1 MTKRLNKSDLRQGF
15 CYYLLATLA
24 LALIF
29 FSYIFRGAST
39 DMMTPIGWIYFSASC
54 LTHAA
59 ILLLIPFLLIQ
70 LPLAMLGLRQRWA
83 NGVLVVV
90 YGLLFILAVANSYV
104 YAIYHFHINGLVLEM
119 LTGPGAS
126 EIFVFSFWVYAKAI
140 ALSLLLMGASGA
152 LAWLSHKLTKRRQ
165 QRHYWRNRLLPL
177 LCIGLFSQVAHI
189 YGSATM
195 NAALVESS
203 DVIPYYFPLRA
214 NKLLVKLGV
223 TDNRKMSQLHFK
235 SAGAAVNYP
244 LHPLKIQQPE
254 KPLNIVIL
262 CIDSWNPRTLTAECT
277 PNICHFAQQAE
288 QYSQHLSSSNGTRGG
303 IFGMFTGLPAYYW
316 KSFEYADIQ
325 PLLTEQLLKAGYKVQ
340 AYPSATFDHPP
351 FAKMIFGHVKGLNT
365 NTPGATPYERDIRIT
380 RNFMADL
387 DRYDGSRPFFSFV
400 FYDSAHAIEV
410 PKSKQHRFQP
420 SWEYCDYMKLSN
432 DIDPTPFFNLY
443 RNCVAEVDSL
453 IGLTLDKLQ
462 QKNLLQNTV
471 VIITGDHGQ
480 EFNENHNN
488 YWGHSSNY
496 SEWQTR
502 TPLIYYYPGCK
513 PGKRDYRTTHYD
525 LSPTLLHQVVGVTN
539 PPSDFSTGHY
549 LSDRAPRNWHLA
561 GNDLYYAFTLTDGTI
576 VEKRGSGSL
585 KVLDR
590 RMRPMPNYQLNA
602 RELQEALRNMNRF
615 FK

>member
-1 MTKRLNKSDLRQGF
+1 
-15 CYYLLATLA
+15 
-24 LALIF
+24 
-29 FSYIFRGAST
+29 
-39 DMMTPIGWIYFSASC
+39 
-54 LTHAA
+54 
-59 ILLLIPFLLIQ
+59 
-70 LPLAMLGLRQRWA
+70 
-83 NGVLVVV
+83 
-90 YGLLFILAVANSYV
+90 
-104 YAIYHFHINGLVLEM
+104 
-119 LTGPGAS
+119 
-126 EIFVFSFWVYAKAI
+126 
-140 ALSLLLMGASGA
+140 
-152 LAWLSHKLTKRRQ
+152 
-165 QRHYWRNRLLPL
+165 
-177 LCIGLFSQVAHI
+177 
-189 YGSATM
+189 
-195 NAALVESS
+195 
-203 DVIPYYFPLRA
+203 
-214 NKLLVKLGV
+214 
-223 TDNRKMSQLHFK
+223 
-235 SAGAAVNYP
+235 
-244 LHPLKIQQPE
+244 
-254 KPLNIVIL
+254 
-262 CIDSWNPRTLTAECT
+262 
-277 PNICHFAQQAE
+277 
-288 QYSQHLSSSNGTRGG
+288 
-303 IFGMFTGLPAYYW
+303 
-316 KSFEYADIQ
+316 
-325 PLLTEQLLKAGYKVQ
+325 
-340 AYPSATFDHPP
+340 
-351 FAKMIFGHVKGLNT
+351 MIFGHVKGLNT

-410 PKSKQHRFQP
+410 PKNKQHRFQP

-453 IGLTLDKLQ
+453 IGLTLDKLK